1 MKAKYNRK
9 SMFSSSVSSHSRPA
23 WVSTSTAMIERT
35 TAGTLNIGSEDLAKW
50 DFLGT
55 FSELS
60 LNGAQQ

>member
-1 MKAKYNRK
+1 
-9 SMFSSSVSSHSRPA
+9 MFSSSVSSHSRPA